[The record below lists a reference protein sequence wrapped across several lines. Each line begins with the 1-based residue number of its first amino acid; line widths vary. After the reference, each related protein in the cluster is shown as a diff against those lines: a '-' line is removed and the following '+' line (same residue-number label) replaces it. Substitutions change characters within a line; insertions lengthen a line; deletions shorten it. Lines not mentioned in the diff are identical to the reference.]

1 MTLIW
6 LSKII
11 FEIAHILLCWYF
23 SKTSPN
29 MGSLK
34 FFFVSDYI
42 LCIMMIFCDNN
53 RMNLCIMLVGAISLV
68 TAAVEIFFYSRNRGK
83 ILDFKRLEL
92 IRKGSGK
99 GVMKWNYMADKNLNF
114 SNLFLNSLSLSQI
127 FPVFRCNL

>member
-1 MTLIW
+1 
-6 LSKII
+6 
-11 FEIAHILLCWYF
+11 
-23 SKTSPN
+23 

-99 GVMKWNYMADKNLNF
+99 GVMK
-114 SNLFLNSLSLSQI
+114 
-127 FPVFRCNL
+127 